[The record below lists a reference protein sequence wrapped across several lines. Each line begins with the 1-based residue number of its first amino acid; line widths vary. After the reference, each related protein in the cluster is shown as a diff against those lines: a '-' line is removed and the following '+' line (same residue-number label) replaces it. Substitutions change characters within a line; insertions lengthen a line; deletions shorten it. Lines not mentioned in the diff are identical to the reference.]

1 MAKLTYIHEDNEFN
15 REASTIEFTVPDDM
29 NINEFKVMCV
39 RMAHAI
45 GYHQNSIKRSFGDLH
60 FGNDDKKEFKQ
71 LLNELNIKSNS

>member
-1 MAKLTYIHEDNEFN
+1 MAKFQYIHEDNEFN

-45 GYHQNSIKRSFGDLH
+45 GYHQNSITKAFGDLN
-60 FGNDDKKEFKQ
+60 FGNDDKDKFIQ
-71 LLNELNIKSNS
+71 LLNELNIKSNR